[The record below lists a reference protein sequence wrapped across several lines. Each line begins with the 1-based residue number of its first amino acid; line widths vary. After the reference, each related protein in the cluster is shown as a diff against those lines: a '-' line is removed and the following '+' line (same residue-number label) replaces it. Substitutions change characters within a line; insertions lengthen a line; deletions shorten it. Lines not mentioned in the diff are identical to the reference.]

1 MNRAIKRGKRGLQKQ
16 TKERIMIDKEGWLL
30 CPVCKRR
37 VLRLRPDTTA
47 HNLPVYCKR
56 CRRETIVNIDQS
68 LRA

>member
-1 MNRAIKRGKRGLQKQ
+1 
-16 TKERIMIDKEGWLL
+16 MIDKEGWLL
-30 CPVCKRR
+30 CTVCKRR

-68 LRA
+68 LSLRA